1 MGVEVWRLTI
11 GELME
16 VFDIANNLS
25 TKLILDLKVNLSR
38 ELSRAKYDLSI
49 SEKMILLCALARMDQ
64 SKERA

>member
-1 MGVEVWRLTI
+1 
-11 GELME
+11 ME